1 MFKLFL
7 EVYFA
12 LRNNKLLHYER
23 YYAVTYDVDLCEYRI
38 WSVDGYRIANIL
50 SSCKS
55 RTKLEFTW
63 NILMNR
69 SESLCR

>member
-1 MFKLFL
+1 MMKLIL

-23 YYAVTYDVDLCEYRI
+23 FYAVTYDFDLFEYRI
-38 WSVDGYRIANIL
+38 WSVDGYRVANIL

-55 RTKLEFTW
+55 RAKLEFTW

-69 SESLCR
+69 SVSLCR